1 MQNPAVKTFFAICLL
16 SLSSYA
22 PFAQAQSQLPDIGGS
37 AFSTLTPE
45 KEKQLGDVLMR
56 QTRGRLP
63 MVYDPLLDE
72 YINALGNRLVARA
85 NDVKF
90 PFKFYWVNNR
100 QINAFATLGGN
111 IASHTGTLAVAESE
125 SEFASVMAHEIA
137 HVTQR
142 HIARFVEAQN
152 QRAPLTIAS
161 LLGAI
166 VLATVNPE
174 AGMAAMV
181 ASQGAAQQSAI
192 NFTRSNE
199 QEADRIGMTILA
211 EAGFDPNAVPAFFG
225 RLAEQSRFANQQLA
239 FLQTHPL
246 SQARVADT
254 RLRAQ
259 QFPQRFVPDSMD
271 FTLSQARVL
280 ARYHH
285 NTQDALVIFKRRLA
299 EPGGNTR
306 ANRYALAI
314 ALLDSK
320 DYGAALEMLKP
331 LMEQDAHNLY
341 YLDVYTDILIGQQR
355 FDEALELLQQEY
367 LLRPNNQV
375 VTLNYANVAVKAGS
389 YPLAIHLL
397 RNLLYHKDDN
407 ILAYDLL
414 AEAYKKQ
421 EDFARYYE
429 ARADLFYQMANYPK
443 AIDDLNEALNHLKP
457 EARLENRRL
466 EAKKRQWQAEFER
479 LQRM

>member
-1 MQNPAVKTFFAICLL
+1 MIRQAVKLTFATSILL
-16 SLSSYA
+16 MLLQSS
-22 PFAQAQSQLPDIGGS
+22 PVQALNKLPDIGGN

-45 KEKQLGDVLMR
+45 KEKQLGDVMMR
-56 QTRGRLP
+56 QTRGQLP
-63 MVYDPLLDE
+63 MIYDPLLDE

-111 IASHTGTLAVAESE
+111 IASHTGTLAVADSE

-174 AGMAAMV
+174 AGMAAMM

-211 EAGFDPNAVPAFFG
+211 EAGFDPNAVPQFFTK
-225 RLAEQSRFANQQLA
+225 LSEQSRFVNQQLA

-246 SQARVADT
+246 SQARVSDT

-259 QFPQRFVPDSMD
+259 QFPTRFVPDSMD
-271 FTLSQARVL
+271 FTLSKARVL

-285 NTQDALVIFKRRLA
+285 DTKDALTIFQRKLA

-306 ANRYALAI
+306 ANRYGLAV
-314 ALLDSK
+314 ALLDNK
-320 DYGAALEMLKP
+320 DYAAARAQIEP
-331 LMEQDAHNLY
+331 LLEQDPHNLY
-341 YLDVYTDILIGQQR
+341 YLDVLTDVMIGQQQYQQ
-355 FDEALELLQQEY
+355 ALDLLQQEY

-375 VTLNYANVAVKAGS
+375 VTLNYANVALKAGS
-389 YPLAIHLL
+389 HQLAIHLL
-397 RNLLYHKDDN
+397 RNLLYYKDDN
-407 ILAYDLL
+407 ILALDLL
-414 AEAYKKQ
+414 ADAYKQK
-421 EDFARYYE
+421 EEFARYYE
-429 ARADLFYQMANYPK
+429 TRADLFYQLANYPK
-443 AIDDLNEALNHLKP
+443 AIDDLNEALNHLP
-457 EARLENRRL
+457 AEARLENRRL
-466 EAKKRQWQAEFER
+466 EAKKRQLQAEFDR